1 MQGED
6 NILRNYPHG
15 EDPQSTA
22 GGDTNAGLSGLA
34 KPLSGTAGSFRSPGF
49 PPVGDDRV
57 TGTAGARTSLKYNA
71 DEIENEATE
80 TGLPFDDDEKKR
92 PIDFLKAVREAEDQA
107 LLYVAQVNRKS
118 WSQAFRAFHNEHY
131 VGSKYM
137 RPDYRGRSKLF
148 RSKTRSAVHKD
159 LAAVAASMFNNVD
172 AINCLPGNEADPK
185 QRAAAAIMEELVNYR
200 TDRSSGKNSIP
211 WFQVVMGSRQDAL
224 LTGICLTKQSWKL
237 ELRKRE
243 DPEKAMEQDD
253 DGVYSEVTR
262 DVYEPIVDRPD
273 VQLIPPENFVI
284 DPAADWTN
292 PVQSAQYVI
301 LKWPMHIDEVREK
314 QKCPV
319 NPWLKVDEDILMTAQ
334 ESGKY
339 DMAAMR
345 RAREFGLDRLDE
357 TQTGTDFQIVWVYE
371 TFIRMGGK
379 DWTFYSVSD
388 RAYLT
393 EPKPIEE
400 VYPEQGGERP
410 LCLGFSFL
418 EAHRIFPMSPVE
430 SWQMLQIELND
441 LVNLSLDALK
451 QNVMPVS
458 KVKRGKQVDLDQVKR
473 RSYGSSIMVTDP
485 TDVTWERPPDIPQS
499 VPVMTRELELE
510 FDDLAG
516 QFNSQSA
523 ENNNALSRT
532 LGGLKLV
539 AGSANSVQEYDIR
552 VWIETWAQPTISQLV
567 KLEQYYESDPVVL
580 GLCGERAQLFE
591 KHGMSKID
599 DDLLE
604 QEITIRVSVGLGAGD
619 PMQRLQKFQAAVQV
633 VGPLLAQS
641 KDFQSG
647 AMSID
652 VDAVMDECFGA
663 VGYRDGGKRFI
674 KRGPPQPNPMMDLKT
689 QELQA
694 KISKDD
700 RMGRAALMTGLSNL
714 AKVALGNKEAEA
726 DQANSLLDRHMKAT
740 EMGFTHGNQHN
751 QTMLSAMKHGHE
763 HGLSIAQHRHQ
774 VRQDAHTLAQGTPT
788 EGGGMQGGDKG
799 ARDDMMG
806 AIDQGQPQDKS
817 QQQPAQQ
824 SSQPQITHFNFT
836 RDPKT
841 GRISGVVPVYGNQ

>member
-1 MQGED
+1 MQGESD
-6 NILRNYPHG
+6 IKRSFPHG
-15 EDPQSTA
+15 EDFGATG
-22 GGDTNAGLSGLA
+22 GGDTIAGLSGMA
-34 KPLSGTAGSFRSPGF
+34 KPLSATAGSSRNPGF
-49 PPVGDDRV
+49 PAAGEDRV
-57 TGTAGARTSLKYNA
+57 TGQANARTSLNYAA
-71 DEIENEATE
+71 DQIENEASDA
-80 TGLPFDDDEKKR
+80 GLPDQEEKER
-92 PIDFLKAVREAEDQA
+92 RIDFLRAVREAEDQA

-172 AINCLPGNEADPK
+172 AINCLPGNEADAK
-185 QRAAAAIMEELVNYR
+185 QRAAAAVMEELVNYR
-200 TDRSSGKNSIP
+200 TDRASGKNSIP
-211 WFQVVMGSRQDAL
+211 WFQVVMGARQDAL
-224 LTGICLTKQSWKL
+224 LTGICLTKQSWKT
-237 ELRKRE
+237 EHRKRDE
-243 DPEKAMEQDD
+243 PEKAFVPGN

-262 DVYEPIVDRPD
+262 DVYELVIDRPD
-273 VQLIPPENFVI
+273 CQLIPPENFVI

-292 PVQSAQYVI
+292 PVQSAQYII
-301 LKWPMHIDEVREK
+301 LKWPMHIDEVRQK
-314 QKCPV
+314 QSAPI
-319 NPWLKVDEDILMTAQ
+319 NPWMHVSEDILLTAQ

-357 TQTGTDFQIVWVYE
+357 TQTGTDFQICWVYE
-371 TFIRMGGK
+371 TFIRMNGR
-379 DWTFYSVSD
+379 DWTFYSISD
-388 RAYLT
+388 RAFLT
-393 EPKPIEE
+393 EPKPVEE
-400 VYPEQGGERP
+400 VYPEQAGERP
-410 LCLGFSFL
+410 LTLGFSFL

-458 KVKRGKQVDLDQVKR
+458 KIRRGKQVDLDQVKR
-473 RSYGSSIMVTDP
+473 RSYGSSIMVTEPD
-485 TDVTWERPPDIPQS
+485 DVTWERPPDIPQS
-499 VPVMTRELELE
+499 VPAMTRELELE

-516 QFNSQSA
+516 QFNGQTA
-523 ENNNALSRT
+523 ENNNALART

-539 AGSANSVQEYDIR
+539 SGSANAVQEYDIR
-552 VWIETWAQPTISQLV
+552 VWIETWAQPCISQLV

-591 KHGMSKID
+591 KHGISKID

-619 PMQRLQKFQAAVQV
+619 PQQRLMKFQMATQV
-633 VGPLLAQS
+633 VAPLMAQS
-641 KDFQSG
+641 KEFQSG
-647 AMSID
+647 QISLDID
-652 VDAVMDECFGA
+652 AIMDECYGA

-674 KRGPPQPNPMMDLKT
+674 KRGPPQPNPMADLKT

-694 KISKDD
+694 KIAKDD
-700 RMGRAALMTGLSNL
+700 RLGRASLMTGLANL

-726 DQANSLLDRHMKAT
+726 DQANSLLDRHIKAT
-740 EMGFTHGNQHN
+740 EMGFNHGNQHN
-751 QTMLSAMKHGHE
+751 QTMLAAMDHGHR
-763 HGLSIAQHRHQ
+763 HGLGIAQHRHQ
-774 VRQDAHTLAQGTPT
+774 VKQDAHTLAQGTPT
-788 EGGGMQGGDKG
+788 EGGGIQGGDKG
-799 ARDDMMG
+799 ARDHMLDSLG
-806 AIDQGQPQDKS
+806 DQNAPQGQPQQS
-817 QQQPAQQ
+817 PQQ